1 MLSRIRSALSRRT
14 RVLFAAAAAAS
25 ALLAA
30 GQGTA
35 RAADE
40 KPGTAYSLQVG
51 QTFTSHFI
59 SYGVDVWGGGSTVS
73 PFSARST
80 AFSYGTLTANLTDEV
95 SLYANVWTD
104 LNNNVESAIGGPLQ
118 EIDVNLGGTVKLG
131 TSGFSVSA
139 QHGFWNYAGDIE
151 KVVDVNVAYAD
162 SFIPNLALNP
172 SLNLHYRYDG
182 NNGQRTGGAIVG
194 GISPSITI
202 PIDGDNSIAV
212 SFPMNI
218 AIFSGGFQGGDGGY
232 GYASGGVT
240 ATYRL
245 GFIPKK
251 FGLWDLS
258 AGITFY
264 HTPDY
269 AIPNNPI
276 ETFFVTAV
284 DLKMSF

>member
-1 MLSRIRSALSRRT
+1 MLSRIRRTLSRRT
-14 RVLFAAAAAAS
+14 RVLAAAAAAAT

-30 GQGTA
+30 GGSAA

-40 KPGTAYSLQVG
+40 KPGSAYSLQVG

-59 SYGVDVWGGGSTVS
+59 SYGVDVWGGGSTLS

-80 AFSYGTLTANLTDEV
+80 AFSYGTLTANLNDELSV
-95 SLYANVWTD
+95 YANIWTD
-104 LNNNVESAIGGPLQ
+104 LNNNVPSAIGGPLQ
-118 EIDVNLGGTVKLG
+118 EIDVNFGFTYKLG
-131 TSGFSVSA
+131 DLSISA
-139 QHGFWNYAGDIE
+139 QHGFWNYASDIE
-151 KVVDVNVAYAD
+151 KVVDLNVAYAD
-162 SFIPNLALNP
+162 NGKVIPNFALNP
-172 SLNLHYRYDG
+172 SVNVHYRYEPNG
-182 NNGQRTGGAIVG
+182 GQRTGGAIVG
-194 GISPSITI
+194 GLSPSITI

-212 SFPMNI
+212 SFPLNV
-218 AIFSGGFQGGDGGY
+218 AVFTGGFQGGDGGY
-232 GYASGGVT
+232 GYSSGGVT
-240 ATYRL
+240 GTYRL

-269 AIPNNPI
+269 AIPSNPI